1 MKERVV
7 VVQRVDLPGKTY
19 AALERLALA
28 KDQSIEEYIAGLLCQ
43 HVREITLQSS
53 GSPRSGG

>member
-7 VVQRVDLPGKTY
+7 VVQRVDLPGKIY

-28 KDQSIEEYIAGLLCQ
+28 KDQSIEEYIADVLRQ

-53 GSPRSGG
+53 KSPRCED

>member
-1 MKERVV
+1 MV
-7 VVQRVDLPGKTY
+7 VVQRVDLPGKIY

-28 KDQSIEEYIAGLLCQ
+28 KDQSIEEYIADVLRQ

-53 GSPRSGG
+53 KSPRCED